1 MKLAAKKLPGAVKKM
16 WSVSFDLSLA
26 VGSLKVTFHSLPFLP
41 STAST
46 LSCLM
51 ACQDV
56 VEALVDDTER
66 DDGVDQV
73 VVPGDF
79 VVGRKNQRDAV
90 ADGEA

>member
-1 MKLAAKKLPGAVKKM
+1 
-16 WSVSFDLSLA
+16 
-26 VGSLKVTFHSLPFLP
+26 
-41 STAST
+41 
-46 LSCLM
+46 M